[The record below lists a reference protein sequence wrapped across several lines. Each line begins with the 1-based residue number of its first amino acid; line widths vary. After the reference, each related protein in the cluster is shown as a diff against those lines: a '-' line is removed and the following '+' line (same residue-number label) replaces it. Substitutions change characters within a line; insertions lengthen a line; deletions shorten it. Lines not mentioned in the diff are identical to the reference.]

1 MTSAELAA
9 RAGTAERYTREWLEQ
24 QATAGFLDVDDA
36 TASSSQRRYS
46 LPAEFGEIFVD
57 PDSPIH
63 LAPFAELIGI
73 LAAHVPDV
81 VDVFRSGA
89 GLAYDRFGLESR
101 RVQERVNRPLYTT
114 LLPNVWLPLLPDIHT
129 RLQQSNPARVADIG
143 CGAGWASIA
152 IAQAYPNVIVDGF
165 DNDGPSI
172 AMALANAA
180 AAGVADRVHF
190 HVHDV
195 AEPIAG
201 SFDLVAAF
209 MMLHDANRPVE
220 TLRVMRVAAGQ
231 DGTAIVMDTRVADEF
246 VAPGGPVDRFSYVFS
261 LLYCLPL
268 GIAEQPSAGTDTV
281 MRIDTLRGYARAAG
295 FDQVSVLPIEHD
307 FFRFYRLTARPGTAD

>member
-1 MTSAELAA
+1 
-9 RAGTAERYTREWLEQ
+9 
-24 QATAGFLDVDDA
+24 
-36 TASSSQRRYS
+36 
-46 LPAEFGEIFVD
+46 
-57 PDSPIH
+57 
-63 LAPFAELIGI
+63 
-73 LAAHVPDV
+73 
-81 VDVFRSGA
+81 
-89 GLAYDRFGLESR
+89 
-101 RVQERVNRPLYTT
+101 
-114 LLPNVWLPLLPDIHT
+114 VWLPQLPDIHT
-129 RLQQSNPARVADIG
+129 RLQQANSARVADIG

-152 IAQAYPNVIVDGF
+152 IAQAYPNLIVDGF

-195 AEPIAG
+195 AEPIDG

-209 MMLHDANRPVE
+209 MMLHDVSRPVE
-220 TLRVMRVAAGQ
+220 TLRVMREAAGQ

-268 GIAEQPSAGTDTV
+268 GLAEQPSAGTGTV

-307 FFRFYRLTARPGTAD
+307 FFRFYRLTSRPGTAD